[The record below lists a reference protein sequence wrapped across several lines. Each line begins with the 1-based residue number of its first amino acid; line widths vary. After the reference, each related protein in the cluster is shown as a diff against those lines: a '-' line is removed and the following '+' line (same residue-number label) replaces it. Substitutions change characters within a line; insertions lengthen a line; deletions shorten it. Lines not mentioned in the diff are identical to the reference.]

1 MSDSGTLFVKA
12 REVNTKAAL
21 GAGGSGEDRWREQ
34 RGVGERREGDR
45 AVERDP
51 RTSCSHAGV
60 HSTARLLSSRLHGTF
75 SSTISLA
82 E

>member
-21 GAGGSGEDRWREQ
+21 GAGGSGEDRWRE
-34 RGVGERREGDR
+34 RVVGERREGDR

-75 SSTISLA
+75 LSTISLA